1 MYKTG
6 DAIADNSIYY
16 GVLLVVLGCVKCC
29 ASCFTNKA
37 KTSKKKVL
45 KLKRAKTFV
54 LAVLR
59 AFCITLWI

>member
-16 GVLLVVLGCVKCC
+16 GVLLVVLGCVKCF

-45 KLKRAKTFV
+45 EIEKS
-54 LAVLR
+54 
-59 AFCITLWI
+59 

>member
-45 KLKRAKTFV
+45 EIEKS
-54 LAVLR
+54 
-59 AFCITLWI
+59 